1 MVYER
6 APCVFAYTRILL
18 IDATSI
24 LEFYSE
30 INILFRILPVLS
42 LAADASHFWP
52 PRPSNLG
59 LRGGA
64 APYSVETGNRDDDE
78 GVELLGEARARQPLG
93 VNDYTYFLH
102 AKFIHSRLI
111 TFLT

>member
-1 MVYER
+1 MR
-6 APCVFAYTRILL
+6 LQSWNFT
-18 IDATSI
+18 
-24 LEFYSE
+24 SE
-30 INILFRILPVLS
+30 IYILFRILPVLS

-64 APYSVETGNRDDDE
+64 APYSVEPGNRDDDE
-78 GVELLGEARARQPLG
+78 GVELMGEARAPQPLG
-93 VNDYTYFLH
+93 VNLTCIVLH

>member
-1 MVYER
+1 M
-6 APCVFAYTRILL
+6 A
-18 IDATSI
+18 SG
-24 LEFYSE
+24 
-30 INILFRILPVLS
+30 ILFRILPVLS

-78 GVELLGEARARQPLG
+78 GVELLGKARARQPLG
-93 VNDYTYFLH
+93 VNESSCMPNLYTV
-102 AKFIHSRLI
+102 A
-111 TFLT
+111 